1 MGSYPTLF
9 TLACSRSRESS
20 AVWSLRHFPSRN
32 CLRAQALPGGLPI
45 GARTFLA
52 RTPERP
58 LATVRP
64 VRTHK
69 DNGSEGELLA
79 PRISHLVTQSR
90 AFFRFRIIPLHFAA
104 PQRHSYS
111 FLHEGRMRPS
121 RSYE

>member
-20 AVWSLRHFPSRN
+20 AVWSLRHFPSRDRS
-32 CLRAQALPGGLPI
+32 RAQALPGGLPI
-45 GARTFLA
+45 GARTFLE

-69 DNGSEGELLA
+69 VNGFAGDFVA
-79 PRISHLVTQSR
+79 ARISHLVTQSR
-90 AFFRFRIIPLHFAA
+90 ADFRFRIIPLHFFA

-111 FLHEGRMRPS
+111 FLHAGRMRPS
-121 RSYE
+121 RSYA